1 MNVMRFAVPIAAWAL
16 LSIPIANG
24 AETSVIK
31 IVSPTDRA
39 QINAEQ
45 EYSLIYEVALGPG
58 GNHFHVW
65 VDDKRGPGVRDLNG
79 TYLLPALSPGEH
91 VITLRIVDRQHSPTG
106 VEKSIRLTAK

>member
-31 IVSPTDRA
+31 ILSPTDRA

-91 VITLRIVDRQHSPTG
+91 VITLRIVDKQHSPTNIK
-106 VEKSIRLTAK
+106 KSIRLTAK

>member
-106 VEKSIRLTAK
+106 VKKSIRLTAK

>member
-16 LSIPIANG
+16 LSIPTANG
-24 AETSVIK
+24 AETSIIK

-45 EYSLIYEVALGPG
+45 EYPLTYEVALGPG

-79 TYLLPALSPGEH
+79 MYLLPGLDPGEH
-91 VITLRIVDRQHSPTG
+91 VITLRIVDRQHNPTG